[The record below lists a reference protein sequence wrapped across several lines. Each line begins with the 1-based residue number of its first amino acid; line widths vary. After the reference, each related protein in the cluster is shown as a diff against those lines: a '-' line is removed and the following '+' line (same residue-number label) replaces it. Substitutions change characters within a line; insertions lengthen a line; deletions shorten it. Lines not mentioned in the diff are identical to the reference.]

1 VLVVD
6 AMADEI
12 PGSAQRFLRIGFGSI
27 DLLSAFIVY
36 LAVFQGLPSRYL
48 PIDLAAGL
56 VIALLLAGGI
66 GLFLQRRWAFDV
78 ARLGSWITLV
88 LGLALVSTLAVT
100 ASYLAG
106 IYGPVGRGGA
116 IIMTLAAALG
126 LPYLVVLPVTQLVW
140 LGPFRFRA
148 ATKVEVSGAGS
159 P

>member
-1 VLVVD
+1 
-6 AMADEI
+6 MADEI
-12 PGSAQRFLRIGFGSI
+12 PGSAQRFLRIGFGSNRPALCLHRVSRGVSRI
-27 DLLSAFIVY
+27 
-36 LAVFQGLPSRYL
+36 AVALL
-48 PIDLAAGL
+48 PINLAAGL
-56 VIALLLAGGI
+56 VIALLLAGGV

-140 LGPFRFRA
+140 LGPFRFRFRA
-148 ATKVEVSGAGS
+148 APKVEASGAGS